1 MFLLAANVLNFG
13 WRIPSRT
20 RLRAREEID
29 LSFEE
34 ILGELSRFPC
44 RRLSFALVRLE
55 LAVQLGHE
63 PTLHELWAAFEGR
76 HPEARRNARTL
87 VALGL
92 LAPVEPKGKPLDQ
105 AAAPACEAPLDLME
119 PVPCWWRHLERQLG

>member
-1 MFLLAANVLNFG
+1 MFLLASDILNFG
-13 WRIPSRT
+13 RVLRSGT
-20 RLRAREEID
+20 RLRARGDID

-34 ILGELSRFPC
+34 ILEELSRFPC

-63 PTLHELWAAFEGR
+63 PTPHELWAAFEGR
-76 HPEARRNARTL
+76 HPEAHRSARTL

-92 LAPVEPKGKPLDQ
+92 LAPVESTGKALGE
-105 AAAPACEAPLDLME
+105 AAAPACDAPLDLME
-119 PVPCWWRHLERQLG
+119 PVPRWWRHLERQLG